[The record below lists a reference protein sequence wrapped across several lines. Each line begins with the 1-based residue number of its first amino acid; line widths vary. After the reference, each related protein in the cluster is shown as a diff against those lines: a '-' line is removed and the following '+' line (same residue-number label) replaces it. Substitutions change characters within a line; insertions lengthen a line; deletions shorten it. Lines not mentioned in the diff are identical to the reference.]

1 MEVGVCNG
9 TQPGG
14 NVPAAICLRDTGS
27 GAGDERLA
35 AAFQS
40 LPEDLWH
47 VFRDEW
53 EISAA
58 PP

>member
-9 TQPGG
+9 TQTGG

-47 VFRDEW
+47 VFRDE
-53 EISAA
+53 
-58 PP
+58 